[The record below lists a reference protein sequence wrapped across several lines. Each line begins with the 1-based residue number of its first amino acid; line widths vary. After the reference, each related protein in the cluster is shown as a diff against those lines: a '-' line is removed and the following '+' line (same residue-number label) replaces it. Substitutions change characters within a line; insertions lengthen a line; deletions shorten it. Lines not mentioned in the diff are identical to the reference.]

1 MRAIETDITYVK
13 PTIPPYIYKTMWDLL
28 CNQLFLQAPPPGVTE
43 DDTLP
48 DVKVW
53 NEGEIT
59 MTQTTSPY
67 IFQIKF
73 DTEVIPK
80 ASDIIFFE
88 DKFYIIGSVWQVPAA
103 TVDTFICSGC
113 ILIDISIVGVYAAL
127 MTLNALAS
135 TAESARADAE
145 SARASAE
152 NGRATAED
160 GRVEAENRR
169 ESDYNNAEA
178 ERMVAYGEAE
188 GTQEGSVAGDGSRW
202 GSFRSAEAARD
213 RVLIN
218 YVVSALAP
226 WVVPGTVTV
235 DNLFISDDESAL
247 AYGAKLRWDAG
258 RATYLTNRDGRS
270 EAIIADDGD
279 YLYTTSGW
287 KWQYSSEPSITI

>member
-1 MRAIETDITYVK
+1 MSAIETDITYVK

-80 ASDIIFFE
+80 ASDIIFFGN
-88 DKFYIIGSVWQVPAA
+88 KFYIIGSVWQVPGT

-127 MTLNALAS
+127 ITLYASAS

-145 SARASAE
+145 SARVSAE
-152 NGRATAED
+152 NGRVGAEGD
-160 GRVEAENRR
+160 RVLAENQRAADFNTAQYAR
-169 ESDYNNAEA
+169 N
-178 ERMVAYGEAE
+178 VAYEEAE

-202 GSFRSAEAARD
+202 GSFRSAEDARD
-213 RVLIN
+213 RLLAG
-218 YVVSALAP
+218 YVASMLQP
-226 WVVPGTVTV
+226 WVVPGSVTGEG
-235 DNLFISDDESAL
+235 LFIPDDDDSLPSRAL
-247 AYGAKLRWDAG
+247 ARFDAG
-258 RATYLTNRDGRS
+258 QPTYLTDG
-270 EAIIADDGD
+270 EGGEQAIVGVDSG
-279 YLYTTSGW
+279 YLISAGGWRWNTYTDNN
-287 KWQYSSEPSITI
+287 I